1 MMQALSMPSEYGL
14 KKESIDEVL
23 EQKFE
28 KLEKSETMILGAA
41 QESSCEDST

>member
-1 MMQALSMPSEYGL
+1 MMQAMSMPSEYGL
-14 KKESIDEVL
+14 EKEGIDKVL

-28 KLEKSETMILGAA
+28 KQETTARFEVA

>member
-1 MMQALSMPSEYGL
+1 MMQAMSMPSEYGL
-14 KKESIDEVL
+14 EKEGIDKVL

-28 KLEKSETMILGAA
+28 KSETTFLGAA